1 LTPETSRPVPR
12 WTIIEW
18 NPPHLTLEVEGER
31 RELLLSGTFRKP
43 RVGWQGSCFSLERPT
58 THSHAVEKETD
69 DCLSAPIH
77 GTVIEIRVQAGD
89 AVESG
94 QVLLVIEAMKM
105 ELPIRSPRKGAI
117 KLIHVATGEIVA
129 SGGALV
135 ELEQEPD

>member
-1 LTPETSRPVPR
+1 MARILFLT
-12 WTIIEW
+12 
-18 NPPHLTLEVEGER
+18 
-31 RELLLSGTFRKP
+31 
-43 RVGWQGSCFSLERPT
+43 
-58 THSHAVEKETD
+58 
-69 DCLSAPIH
+69 
-77 GTVIEIRVQAGD
+77 GD